1 MVHSLWTI
9 DIDRLGKVKKEVLGF
24 KNNSR
29 KVRTILREKKKLI
42 LNCSL
47 KIKDSKFSNL
57 AKNSDLFRL

>member
-9 DIDRLGKVKKEVLGF
+9 DIDRLGKVKREVLGF

-29 KVRTILREKKKLI
+29 KVRTILREKKLI